1 MAFKALKN
9 RIAGFSVLLKRL
21 LFETDANSLF
31 KSETNVD
38 PNLSGQDVQE
48 LHSIRRKYR
57 ALYLLLLLLL
67 LSPFAY
73 MVTAFVQGHD
83 TPGSWFYAKNSYTMF
98 QNIVGYGFWTVIFF
112 RISQIVLAYWVMG
125 KYNAQYREYTNR
137 VAARSSIELCS
148 AAKEQLSRWFA
159 DHPVGKQESFDGKSL
174 RAKAIRGFLPHVAGW
189 LILLSLWVGPLVS
202 VGMISS
208 VGEFLGGAGIFI
220 ILAIIFVRLKFND
233 TNRRYVDKLYAMFS
247 IKDQAAQFPQTYTFA
262 ELKNNEELVEELLQK
277 VEDKE
282 TGKDPLPAV
291 WDSYLCCKV
300 GEWQTLSYNG
310 GLSAFLQISNTSFNI
325 DEVLQI
331 VPKGTNVDFEGLEK
345 IRLIAP
351 ELNAQYDVYGACQL
365 ATRVILKPAN
375 IERLMRDV
383 STQHLEYLTIEN
395 NKITAIYG
403 GSNCWTP
410 VAGSRTLRQKSFFS
424 KQDTLLTVA
433 DFKLTLARRL
443 QDTYDRSEKLLSLIN

>member
-1 MAFKALKN
+1 MEFKALKN
-9 RIAGFSVLLKRL
+9 LKGL
-21 LFETDANSLF
+21 LFDTDANSLF
-31 KSETNVD
+31 KSEANVGS
-38 PNLSGQDVQE
+38 NLSEQDVQG

-57 ALYLLLLLLL
+57 TLYLLLLFVLLF
-67 LSPFAY
+67 PFAY
-73 MVTAFVQGHD
+73 MVTAIVQGHD
-83 TPGSWFYAKNSYTMF
+83 TPGSFFYNSALFEFIVAGVFSVIVFRGT
-98 QNIVGYGFWTVIFF
+98 QNLISGF
-112 RISQIVLAYWVMG
+112 VMG

-159 DHPVGKQESFDGKSL
+159 DHLVGKQESFDGKSL
-174 RAKAIRGFLPHVAGW
+174 RAKAIRDFLHHVAKW
-189 LILLSLWVGPLVS
+189 LCFFLLLGAVLVS
-202 VGMISS
+202 AANESNDFRAGGNDFMQV
-208 VGEFLGGAGIFI
+208 VGAGVIFGI
-220 ILAIIFVRLKFND
+220 IAILFVRAKFND
-233 TNRRYVDKLYAMFS
+233 TSLRYVDKLYAMFS
-247 IKDQAAQFPQTYTFA
+247 IKDQAAQFPQTHTFA

-277 VEDKE
+277 VADKE

-300 GEWQTLSYNG
+300 GEWQTLSYND

-345 IRLIAP
+345 IKLIAP
-351 ELNAQYDVYGACQL
+351 ELKAQYDVYGACQVG
-365 ATRVILKPAN
+365 TRVILKPAN

-410 VAGSRTLRQKSFFS
+410 VAGGRTLRQKSFFG